1 MKTDYKL
8 LTGTPEEAKWKTEAE
23 ELHLCASNDRD
34 LYLGY
39 LEPIEK
45 NFMRKVKKGTFDP
58 EKAVQA
64 YATVLKLAAKK
75 YAKDYC
81 SWHEIEATWSKVFP
95 PAARTHCAKIFINAF
110 IAEIPC
116 ILELEKAEKPIM

>member
-45 NFMRKVKKGTFDP
+45 NFMRKVKKGIFDP

-64 YATVLKLAAKK
+64 YTTVLRSAAKR
-75 YAKDYC
+75 YAKYYAEENE
-81 SWHEIEATWSKVFP
+81 WAQIFP

-116 ILELEKAEKPIM
+116 ILELEKAEKTIM

>member
-34 LYLGY
+34 LYFSY
-39 LEPIEK
+39 LKPIEE
-45 NFMRKVKKGTFDP
+45 NFMRKVKKETFDP

-64 YATVLKLAAKK
+64 YNTVLRSAAKK
-75 YAKDYC
+75 YTKYYAEEKE
-81 SWHEIEATWSKVFP
+81 WMQIFP
-95 PAARTHCAKIFINAF
+95 MPARTLCAKIFINAF